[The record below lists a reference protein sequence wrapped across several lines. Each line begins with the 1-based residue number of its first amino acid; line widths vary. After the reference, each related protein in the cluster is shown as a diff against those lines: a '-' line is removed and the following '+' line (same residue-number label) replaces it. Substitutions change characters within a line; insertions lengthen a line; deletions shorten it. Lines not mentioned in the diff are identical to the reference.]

1 MFVPF
6 LIMFREGLEA
16 ALIVSL
22 IASYLKRTQR
32 GHWMGAVWIGVI
44 TAAAL
49 CLAIGIF
56 INETTGEFPQKQQEL
71 FEGIIAV
78 VAVCI
83 LTYMVFWMRK
93 VSKSVKVHLEGA
105 IDHAL
110 NSGRSQG
117 WALVAM
123 VFFAVAREGLES
135 VFFLLAAF
143 QQDVGIGAPIGAILG
158 LACAILVGMAIYW
171 GGVKL
176 HLAKFF
182 KWTSLFILFVTA
194 GLAAGAIRAFH
205 EAGLWNHFQDIAF
218 DLTNVLSTHS
228 LLGTFLEGM
237 FGYQEAP
244 TISEVAA
251 YFIYL
256 LPALILFFLP
266 PRTTAATTASVAR
279 KTNQ

>member
-32 GHWMGAVWIGVI
+32 SQWLGIVWIGVI
-44 TAAAL
+44 LAAAL
-49 CLAIGIF
+49 CLGLGIF

-71 FEGIIAV
+71 FEGIVAV
-78 VAVCI
+78 VAVGI

-93 VSKSVKVHLEGA
+93 VSRSVKTHLEGA
-105 IDHAL
+105 IDNAL
-110 NSGRSQG
+110 NAGKGQG

-143 QQDVGIGAPIGAILG
+143 QQDVGIQAPIGAVLG
-158 LACAILVGMAIYW
+158 LVCAIIVGMMIYW

-182 KWTSLFILFVTA
+182 KWTSLFILFVAA

-205 EAGLWNHFQDIAF
+205 EAGLWNYLQDIAF
-218 DLTNVLSTHS
+218 NFTDVLSTHS
-228 LLGTFLEGM
+228 LLGTLLEGI
-237 FGYQEAP
+237 FGYQETP
-244 TISEVAA
+244 TVSEVLV
-251 YFIYL
+251 YFLYL
-256 LPALILFFLP
+256 IPALIFFFMP
-266 PRTTAATTASVAR
+266 QRAVDEAANRNASQSR
-279 KTNQ
+279 